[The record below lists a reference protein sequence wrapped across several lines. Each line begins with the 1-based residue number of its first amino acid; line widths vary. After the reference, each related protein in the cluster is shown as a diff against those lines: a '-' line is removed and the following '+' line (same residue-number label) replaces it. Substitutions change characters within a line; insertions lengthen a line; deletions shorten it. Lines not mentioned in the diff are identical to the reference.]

1 MKKEN
6 KITVNN
12 LIYSILFFVFGII
25 LLTSTENLI
34 SIASKVIGSVLVII
48 GMVKLIVY
56 IYMKGKLG
64 NYKLTELILGIL
76 IVSCGVLLILYSTA
90 LSFAI
95 RIIFGMWILFSGI
108 NKIILALTIKTM
120 DKIGFKVYLI
130 TSMVMILL
138 GILLITGLFDKIIG
152 LFIIGYSIA
161 EIVNYIYF
169 ISRGKYT
176 IKKGSK
182 KSKTKKK
189 LKNTKI
195 IDAVVEEEIGEQI
208 IQDEEKN

>member
-12 LIYSILFFVFGII
+12 LIYSIIFFAFGII

-34 SIASKVIGSVLVII
+34 SIASKVIGSILVII
-48 GMVKLIVY
+48 GVVKLIVY

-64 NYKLTELILGIL
+64 SYKLTELVLGL
-76 IVSCGVLLILYSTA
+76 IIVGCGILLILYSDA

-95 RIIFGMWILFSGI
+95 RIIVGMWILFSGI
-108 NKIILALTIKTM
+108 NKIILALTIKSV
-120 DKIGFKVYLI
+120 DKTGFKVYLI
-130 TSMVMILL
+130 TSLIMILL
-138 GILLITGLFDKIIG
+138 GILLITGLFDKVIG

-169 ISRGKYT
+169 IS
-176 IKKGSK
+176 KGRNKIFNQS
-182 KSKTKKK
+182 KK
-189 LKNTKI
+189 LKVNKKLKKELKNI
-195 IDAVVEEEIGEQI
+195 KVVDAIVEEE
-208 IQDEEKN
+208 EKN